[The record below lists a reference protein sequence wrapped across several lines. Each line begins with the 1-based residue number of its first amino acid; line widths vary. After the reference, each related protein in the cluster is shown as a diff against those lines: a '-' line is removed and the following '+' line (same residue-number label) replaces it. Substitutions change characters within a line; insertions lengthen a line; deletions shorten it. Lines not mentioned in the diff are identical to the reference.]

1 MSVQSKEDLS
11 QGVDE
16 VELEESD
23 QKSHVD
29 QHTNETLS
37 DENNGTKQEQLLS
50 EDATYRHY
58 QSPGWF
64 MLIVIP
70 VFSFIILFLVTIGS
84 FSIAWI
90 VILIGLIVGTLF
102 WGLTVEV
109 NKDIIRLSFGFGI
122 IHRSIPRERIATVT
136 QVRNR
141 WWYRLGI
148 KWTPHGWMWNISG
161 LDAVEL
167 TYHNGKK
174 FRIGTDE
181 PEALLEALKV
191 I

>member
-1 MSVQSKEDLS
+1 MGQDVDKVQS
-11 QGVDE
+11 
-16 VELEESD
+16 EEFD

-37 DENNGTKQEQLLS
+37 DENNETKQEQLLS

-70 VFSFIILFLVTIGS
+70 VFSFIILFLVTTGS

-122 IHRSIPRERIATVT
+122 IHRSIPCERIATVT
-136 QVRNR
+136 QVYNW
-141 WWYRLGI
+141 WWYNFGIRL
-148 KWTPHGWMWNISG
+148 TPNGWMWNISG

-167 TYHNGKK
+167 TYHNGKSYWH
-174 FRIGTDE
+174 R
-181 PEALLEALKV
+181 
-191 I
+191 

>member
-1 MSVQSKEDLS
+1 MPVQSE
-11 QGVDE
+11 E
-16 VELEESD
+16 ENLEESD
-23 QKSHVD
+23 QKSQAD
-29 QHTNETLS
+29 QHI
-37 DENNGTKQEQLLS
+37 LS
-50 EDATYRHY
+50 EGTAYHHY
-58 QSPGWF
+58 QPPRWF
-64 MLIVIP
+64 MLIAAP
-70 VFSFIILFLVTIGS
+70 VFSVIILFHMIIGS

-90 VILIGLIVGTLF
+90 VILIGLIVGALF

-109 NKDIIRLSFGFGI
+109 NKDVVRLSFGFGI

-148 KWTPHGWMWNISG
+148 KWTPHGWMWSISG

-167 TYHNGKK
+167 TYHDGKK

-191 I
+191 V

>member
-1 MSVQSKEDLS
+1 MVYADRCPCVLMHNSLS
-11 QGVDE
+11 CD
-16 VELEESD
+16 
-23 QKSHVD
+23 
-29 QHTNETLS
+29 
-37 DENNGTKQEQLLS
+37 
-50 EDATYRHY
+50 YRQFQY
-58 QSPGWF
+58 R
-64 MLIVIP
+64 MDC
-70 VFSFIILFLVTIGS
+70 
-84 FSIAWI
+84 
-90 VILIGLIVGTLF
+90 LIGLIVGTLF

-181 PEALLEALKV
+181 PEALLEALKAV
-191 I
+191 